1 MSVRQKKYMGFIL
14 IFLLI
19 SVFVGSKVVKSL
31 TEPNAIDANMS
42 ANTTTVRSKTTVVSS
57 SDPSGCGGTATRS
70 GSEVSINL
78 GNCTSW
84 TAVDNY
90 SDCTPGRGWPS
101 SGSATISGSS
111 SGKIRPKRCCFNTPP
126 SRPGRDYLDCC
137 DHNFVVTFSGQ
148 TTTDDGD
155 GLTGGISCVQ
165 GGTTGSGCVPL
176 DEDIVFP
183 PCSDAGES
191 CSTNNDCCPGQGLRC
206 QGGICSN
213 CKTTGVSCTSNSE
226 CCSGYCIPYYNT
238 CS

>member
-1 MSVRQKKYMGFIL
+1 MSVRQKKYVGFIL

-31 TEPNAIDANMS
+31 TEPNVIDAKVS
-42 ANTTTVRSKTTVVSS
+42 ANTTTVRSKTTVSF
-57 SDPSGCGGTATRS
+57 SDPSGCGGTATQS

-84 TAVDNY
+84 TAVDNL
-90 SDCTPGRGWPS
+90 SDCVAGRGWPS
-101 SGSATISGSS
+101 SGSATISGSN
-111 SGKIRPKRCCFNTPP
+111 SGKIKPKRCCF
-126 SRPGRDYLDCC
+126 SSSPGTAPLYMDCC

-155 GLTGGISCVQ
+155 ELTGGISCVQ

-176 DEDIVFP
+176 DETTVFP
-183 PCSDAGES
+183 PS
-191 CSTNNDCCPGQGLRC
+191 STAPTTT
-206 QGGICSN
+206 
-213 CKTTGVSCTSNSE
+213 CKTTGMTCTSGSE
-226 CCSGYCIPYYNT
+226 CCSNYCIPAPFYA